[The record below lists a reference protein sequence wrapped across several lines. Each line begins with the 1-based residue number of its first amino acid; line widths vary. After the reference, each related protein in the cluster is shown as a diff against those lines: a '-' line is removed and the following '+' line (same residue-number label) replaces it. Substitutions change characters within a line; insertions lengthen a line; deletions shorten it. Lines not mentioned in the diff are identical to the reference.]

1 MAALSRRWGDG
12 HQMAE
17 FWLGDSNG
25 PMGDVGAFMASELR
39 VDRADLPAHI
49 RQLGE
54 TGARGGRLLVALA
67 GAHAAGTVQLGAE
80 LAQSLNAR
88 APGTAATLAQHM
100 FCTAAN
106 DLKTAPEDFDPAAL
120 LSVLQQLA
128 QTPVAQPL
136 PKLARFVPALVTA
149 RMVVVTG
156 PFLLLTRP
164 LWRDLFPLF
173 DLTIRLATP
182 GPCEG
187 RPLLRENRA
196 ADLVVTG

>member
-1 MAALSRRWGDG
+1 
-12 HQMAE
+12 MAE

-39 VDRADLPAHI
+39 VDRADLAAHI

-54 TGARGGRLLVALA
+54 TGAQGGRVLVALA
-67 GAHAAGTVQLGAE
+67 GAQASTAPLAAD

-88 APGTAATLAQHM
+88 APGMAAILAQDA
-100 FCTAAN
+100 FRTAAN
-106 DLKTAPEDFDPAAL
+106 NLKIDPESFDPTTFLAI
-120 LSVLQQLA
+120 LQQLA

-136 PKLARFVPALVTA
+136 PDLARFGPALATA
-149 RMVVVTG
+149 RVIVLTG

-182 GPCEG
+182 AQGEDQS
-187 RPLLRENRA
+187 LARENRA
-196 ADLVVTG
+196 ADLVVLGETGR